1 MSHGETQHHW
11 QLATRSVQGA
21 DGRIVMEAFDPEGE
35 IPYYYEPGD
44 LGRPNWAVLS
54 QSGFGDR
61 SAFYLWLDGIG
72 QLPAPLSTRPLSPPP
87 ERSHFAGAD
96 GDQRFRQERARW
108 FHDHGDGSELR
119 GSLEEQHRLFDRLK
133 DKLLR
138 LRRNRANPS
147 GTLQNKAG
155 PGPSTSDDRRE

>member
-1 MSHGETQHHW
+1 MPLE
-11 QLATRSVQGA
+11 
-21 DGRIVMEAFDPEGE
+21 
-35 IPYYYEPGD
+35 
-44 LGRPNWAVLS
+44 
-54 QSGFGDR
+54 
-61 SAFYLWLDGIG
+61 GIG

-108 FHDHGDGSELR
+108 FRDHGDGSELR

-147 GTLQNKAG
+147 GTLRNKAG
-155 PGPSTSDDRRE
+155 PGPSTSGDLLTEFLSLYEVGRAISAHLR